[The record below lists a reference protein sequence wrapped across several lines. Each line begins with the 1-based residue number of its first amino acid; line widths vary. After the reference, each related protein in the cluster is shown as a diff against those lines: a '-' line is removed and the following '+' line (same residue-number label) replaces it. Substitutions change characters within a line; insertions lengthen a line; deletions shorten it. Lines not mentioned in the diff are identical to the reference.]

1 MFKDTVLYE
10 YADRV
15 TRLKGQENLVFQLVL
30 DNRTIKDLIV
40 FLNTEDQMG
49 QDHVDSFGQQLFN
62 RITRRTVYSP
72 NDKKGRGGKPYDLF
86 DTGQYWDSFTATVGQ
101 GVIIIKSD
109 PRKGD
114 DNLEEQY
121 GALEGLTDENLQVL
135 IKQAYEFFVEWYRKN
150 LLP

>member
-1 MFKDTVLYE
+1 MFKDTLLYE
-10 YADRV
+10 YAE
-15 TRLKGQENLVFQLVL
+15 RLIKLRNQEKRIFQIVL
-30 DNRTIKDLIV
+30 DNKTIKDLIV

-49 QDHVDSFGQQLFN
+49 KDHVDSFGQRLFN

-72 NDKKGRGGKPYDLF
+72 NDKKGRGGQPYKLL
-86 DTGQYWDSFTATVGQ
+86 DTGEYWDSFSVSVHPGR
-101 GVIIIKSD
+101 IIITSD

-135 IKQAYEFFVEWYRKN
+135 IKQAYEFFVQWYRKQ
-150 LLP
+150 LIR